1 MSQMVHVSE
10 LPWQQERVAKAG
22 GSLAQVL
29 IGAMLVLDLIIC
41 SGSLVLVYW
50 VLTPWPSVAWSSWT
64 EWATAMIASLQ
75 PIWPLVWSAPLIR
88 LGALW
93 YFGLYRVYGEFPL
106 MRDLWNIIKATTVG
120 SIILMLIAFLSSAV
134 QDAHQLSLLRGVL
147 LLDGLFVL
155 YGLLVVR
162 FSVRMVQIVARRRG
176 MNIIPAI
183 IIGDGEMAQVCLEE
197 IVNKPRLGYQ
207 VVGVVTSAD
216 RFSIKGPS
224 PLPIIGTV
232 DSLPELIRR
241 YGVREVLIT
250 DSKLDPQV
258 LFETIMRSGHSQQV
272 RYHVIPNLFNC
283 LPQKTDFAQ
292 IGVLPMVK
300 LFEEPITGLNRY
312 LKRAID
318 IVAASLLMLLTSPL
332 WLLIA
337 VLIKR
342 ESPGPVFYKQ
352 ERVGMDGRVFVVNKF
367 RSMRADSDDR
377 AHREAVRQMLA
388 GGNHGGN
395 QGSED
400 KPLYGK
406 VINDDR
412 ITKVGRFI
420 RRFSLDELPQLIN
433 VLRGEMSLVG
443 PRPLPVYQV
452 EGTNAYQRARHHI
465 KPGLTG
471 LWQVSGRN
479 RLPFEE
485 MIRLDIFYIENWSL
499 WLDLKIILK
508 TPAVMLFGQTED

>member
-1 MSQMVHVSE
+1 MSQMVHVSD
-10 LPWQQERVAKAG
+10 LPWQHEQVAKVG
-22 GSLAQVL
+22 SSLAQVL
-29 IGAMLVLDLIIC
+29 IGAMIALDLLIC
-41 SGSLVLVYW
+41 GGSLLLAHQVF
-50 VLTPWPSVAWSSWT
+50 TQWPLLAGSSWA
-64 EWATAMIASLQ
+64 ERSTAMTASFQLV
-75 PIWPLVWSAPLIR
+75 WPLVWSAPFIR
-88 LGALW
+88 LGAIW

-120 SIILMLIAFLSSAV
+120 SVILMLIAFLSSTA
-134 QDAHQLSLLRGVL
+134 QDAHQLSLLRHVL
-147 LLDGLFVL
+147 LLDGLVVL

-162 FSVRMVQIVARRRG
+162 LGIRMIQIAARRKG
-176 MNIIPAI
+176 LNIIPAI
-183 IIGDGEMAQVCLEE
+183 IIGDGEMARVCLEE
-197 IVNKPRLGYQ
+197 IVSKPRLGYH

-216 RFSIKGPS
+216 RFSLSEPS

-232 DSLPELIRR
+232 AELPQLIRR
-241 YGVREVLIT
+241 YAVREVLIT

-318 IVAASLLMLLTSPL
+318 VVASSLLMALTSPL
-332 WLLIA
+332 WLIIA
-337 VLIKR
+337 VWIKR
-342 ESPGPVFYKQ
+342 DSPGPVFYKQ

-388 GGNHGGN
+388 NNGHGGN
-395 QGSED
+395 QGSQD

-406 VINDDR
+406 VSNDDR
-412 ITKVGRFI
+412 TTKVGRFI

-452 EGTNAYQRARHHI
+452 EGTTAYQRARHHI

-508 TPAVMLFGQTED
+508 TPAVMLFGQTEE